1 MTTEIEQICKYLI
14 DILQFR
20 NYIEIPDDKSSYF
33 TISDEEL
40 KSGKLEISNGS
51 QGFNLIKK
59 WYEAQN
65 KIDKKNNNGKDETRK
80 KDELDDESE
89 VNVVLI
95 PKIVSDVV
103 PSTKPTTSKI
113 KGQIWE
119 YKRVSLLYIK
129 ASIFKKGD
137 SFELKIQPGESFVW
151 ADPLIL
157 RPEEKVKTSFLQ
169 KILNA
174 LFRKI
179 QNNAN
184 EPGKFELSD
193 SCLPRF
199 EESKWEQVIDSIADN
214 YKKRTGK
221 SFYESNILFDNH
233 RNPHKIFG
241 EVSESK
247 NGDGSESKSS
257 VDSKV
262 KTIVMH
268 DSSVFASRPIIDLIN
283 AIITKVN
290 RKSYVSDIRLLE
302 NVLIGSNKEQ
312 ITFTH
317 EVGEN
322 ICNHLGQMKNGYPLA
337 AAQREAV
344 HCFSKMENGDVLAV
358 SGPPGTGKTSMLQSI
373 VADMLVKMFL
383 DKNSSV
389 PLILASSANN
399 KAILNII
406 DAFSSD
412 KEDPNLEA
420 NIHQRLHQRWICYG
434 KGRGKKFVPM
444 AVYCPSSSAYDKNKE
459 KYFMTNRD
467 GGYNY
472 AELRE
477 EYSKSQDD
485 FFNRARTA
493 LAINCTTDITVV
505 KNKIQEGV
513 LGLCKTLKDIED
525 ILQRNPQSREKRNE
539 IIEDL
544 FQKYDAIESVE
555 ECKGKFDKQTD
566 KCIGK
571 YDECIDLLLD
581 LTIRYDL
588 YWYVVHF
595 NECLWIERIQ
605 AAKKDSK
612 PPYGKCLWEEI
623 KYICPCIISTFYMAP
638 KLFSYN
644 RKGNNSQEDKSENK
658 ESCKLTQNYNFGLA
672 DLLIVDEAG
681 QVSPEIG
688 LPTFALAKKAIVVG
702 DVDQIHPVYSVAES
716 SEENYWSDKIKSLE
730 IQNDREYLS
739 CCGSS
744 IMKLAQKRCRYT
756 KKDVDG
762 GLFLN
767 EHRRCVDEIISYSNE
782 LMYKGR
788 LVPKRGNSAVECP
801 IKSLPP
807 VGIYNVEGTSELNN
821 GSRCN
826 KKEIDDIAKWI
837 KQHASEIEK
846 AYENKS
852 IRKIINIIT
861 PFKAQS
867 ELIRKDEYLR
877 DFPSGTVHTFQ
888 GAESP
893 IVIFSIVYGDKDTP
907 AFIMNN
913 HNLMN
918 VAVSR
923 AKDHFIV
930 FGSVNC
936 LKNNKSDKACRLLLE
951 SVEDIKAEKMD

>member
-20 NYIEIPDDKSSYF
+20 NYIEIPDDKDSYF

-40 KSGKLEISNGS
+40 RSGKLEISKES
-51 QGFNLIKK
+51 HGFNLIKK
-59 WYEAQN
+59 WYENQN
-65 KIDKKNNNGKDETRK
+65 KREGKNNREKDKNHK
-80 KDELDDESE
+80 KGELDDESE

-95 PKIVSDVV
+95 PKILSDVV

-129 ASIFKKGD
+129 ASIYKKGD
-137 SFELKIQPGESFVW
+137 SFELKIQPGECLVW

-157 RPEEKVKTSFLQ
+157 RPEEKVKTSFFQ
-169 KILNA
+169 KIFNA
-174 LFRKI
+174 LFRKM

-193 SCLPRF
+193 YSSPRF

-214 YKKRTGK
+214 YKRRTGK

-233 RNPHKIFG
+233 RNPHKICG
-241 EVSESK
+241 DVLERK

-257 VDSKV
+257 DDSKV
-262 KTIVMH
+262 KTIVMQ
-268 DSSVFASRPIIDLIN
+268 DSSVFASRPIIDLLN

-290 RKSYVSDIRLLE
+290 RKSYVSDIRLLQ
-302 NVLIGSNKEQ
+302 NVLIGSSKEQ

-344 HCFSKMENGDVLAV
+344 HCFSKMKNGDVLAV

-373 VADMLVKMFL
+373 VADMVVKMFL

-389 PLILASSANN
+389 PLILASSTNN

-412 KEDPNLEA
+412 KEDPYSEA
-420 NIHQRLHQRWICYG
+420 NIHQRWICYG

-444 AVYCPSSSAYDKNKE
+444 AVYCPASHACNK

-485 FFNRARTA
+485 FFNRACTA
-493 LAINCTTDITVV
+493 LNIKSTNVINVV
-505 KNKIQEGV
+505 KNKIQESI
-513 LGLCKTLKDIED
+513 LGLYNTLKDIED
-525 ILQRNPQSREKRNE
+525 ILQRNPRSREKRNE

-544 FQKYDAIESVE
+544 FQKYDAIESVA
-555 ECKGKFDKQTD
+555 ECKSKFDKQTD

-595 NECLWIERIQ
+595 NECLWIEKIQ

-612 PPYGKCLWEEI
+612 PPYGKYLWDEI
-623 KYICPCIISTFYMAP
+623 KYICPCIISTFFIAP
-638 KLFSYN
+638 KLFVKN
-644 RKGNNSQEDKSENK
+644 RKDDNSKEDKSENK
-658 ESCKLTQNYNFGLA
+658 ESRKLPSNYNFGLA

-716 SEENYWSDKIKSLE
+716 SEEKYWSDKVKSLE

-821 GSRCN
+821 GSRYN

-852 IRKIINIIT
+852 IKKIINIIT

-867 ELIRKDEYLR
+867 ELIRKDEYLK

-893 IVIFSIVYGDKDTP
+893 IVIFSMVYGEKDSPT
-907 AFIMNN
+907 FIMNN

-936 LKNNKSDKACRLLLE
+936 LKNNRSDKACRLLLE
-951 SVEDIKAEKMD
+951 SGEDIKTEKMV